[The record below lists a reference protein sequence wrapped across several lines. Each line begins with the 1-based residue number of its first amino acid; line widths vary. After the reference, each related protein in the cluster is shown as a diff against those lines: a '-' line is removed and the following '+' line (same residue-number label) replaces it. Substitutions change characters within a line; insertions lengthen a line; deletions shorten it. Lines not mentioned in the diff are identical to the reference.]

1 MMRVTSNTFTSQIIA
16 GSQSAQSLLA
26 NLQQEISTG
35 NDIQNPSDDPI
46 AYSEATQTQQSLDQL
61 STYSAAAT
69 QASTLATQ
77 NNQAMTSL
85 HQIIAQAG
93 ELLASVS
100 SNMSPSDLKD
110 VGTQMSSLV
119 SQLTTVANQTY
130 NGNYLFGGTSNQ
142 PPINASTQTYNSQAN
157 GDTTSIEVQPGNS
170 VQTGIVAGQPGPP
183 AVDGF
188 LYDSSTGTDVL
199 ASLKQA
205 VADLNSGNVTAVQGT
220 DTTAI
225 NNSLTL
231 LSTYVGSTASDIGAA
246 QTAGDQISQQM
257 VTQQDSLNG
266 LTQTNLPN
274 AEIQL
279 QQLQNQYEAT
289 LEAGTRIMNLS
300 IMNYLSAVST
310 T

>member
-1 MMRVTSNTFTSQIIA
+1 MRITSNTFTSQIIA

-35 NDIQNPSDDPI
+35 NDIQNPSDNPI
-46 AYSEATQTQQSLDQL
+46 GYSEATQTQQSLDQL

-85 HQIIAQAG
+85 HQIVAQAG

-119 SQLTTVANQTY
+119 SQLTTVANQKY

-205 VADLNSGNVTAVQGT
+205 VADLNSGNVTAVQGA

-300 IMNYLSAVST
+300 IMNYLSAVSST
-310 T
+310 